1 MARDFEHGGRRH
13 LFLPARLEGGGL
25 APMRW
30 NGSGDLIAA
39 GAADGLV
46 ELPVGARFRAGERAR
61 FLPYL
66 GHAIAERAL
75 LPPREE
81 RAQP

>member
-1 MARDFEHGGRRH
+1 MAEAFVHEGRRH
-13 LFLPARLEGGGL
+13 LFLPARLDGGGL

-39 GAADGLV
+39 AAGDGLV
-46 ELPVGARFRAGERAR
+46 ELPVGARFSAGDRAR

-81 RAQP
+81 RAQA